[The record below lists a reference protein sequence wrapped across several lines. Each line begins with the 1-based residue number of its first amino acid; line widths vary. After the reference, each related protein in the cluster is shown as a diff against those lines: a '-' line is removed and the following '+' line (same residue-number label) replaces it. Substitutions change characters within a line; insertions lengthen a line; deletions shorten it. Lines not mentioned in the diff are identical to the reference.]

1 MYNEP
6 PVVFLAKV
14 RRSQFQQQ
22 KISNYKA
29 ISQKLLNLHFTTGD
43 RPYAIKSAS
52 FSKTFLHLYLQHE
65 NCFLYKTNT
74 ELDDRLCRAIT
85 AVGFQCSKNYQIET
99 FKVCL

>member
-43 RPYAIKSAS
+43 RPYAKKIGK
-52 FSKTFLHLYLQHE
+52 FL
-65 NCFLYKTNT
+65 
-74 ELDDRLCRAIT
+74 
-85 AVGFQCSKNYQIET
+85 
-99 FKVCL
+99 